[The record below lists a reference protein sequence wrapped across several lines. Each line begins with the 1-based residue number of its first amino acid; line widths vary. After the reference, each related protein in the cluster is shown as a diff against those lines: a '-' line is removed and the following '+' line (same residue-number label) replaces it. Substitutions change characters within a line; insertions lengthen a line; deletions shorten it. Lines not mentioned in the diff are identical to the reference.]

1 MKLRYTVSMT
11 KGGIPLTDTLKRP
24 VRRGAEGLSGNTS
37 TGILKILALVF
48 MFCDH
53 AGKMCFPEIP
63 ELRIIGRLAFP
74 LYCWC
79 LVVGA
84 CHTRSMPRY
93 ILRLALVGL
102 ISQPLYMVALDHPWE
117 VPNIF
122 LTLLLG
128 LIGIWGIREKLCFS
142 HIWAPLL
149 AMAAAFDLNCGAA
162 SYGWK
167 GVLLM
172 MLLYC
177 ARGRRTSIAAVMI
190 AFCLYWGVGSKTVTY
205 IWDYPVYQFGISTY
219 RYSTLV
225 TPWLKLQAM
234 AVLALPLMIW
244 PDYVSFRL
252 PDFLQESDVP
262 GGSPRI
268 RARGTLGRIL
278 APLRRA
284 QELAVSAVPMAGMD
298 DTIGVPRRV
307 GRVRI
312 PTRMPAIRMPAW
324 LGYSLYPLHLI
335 GLIAAQDYMGL
346 PIHWE
351 HLVDKW
357 PQLAQFF

>member
-1 MKLRYTVSMT
+1 MKLRYTVGMT
-11 KGGIPLTDTLKRP
+11 KGGIPLTDTTKRSA
-24 VRRGAEGLSGNTS
+24 RRAADGLSGNTS
-37 TGILKILALVF
+37 TGILKVLALVF

-53 AGKMCFPEIP
+53 AGKMCYPTVP

-149 AMAAAFDLNCGAA
+149 AMAAAIDLNCGAA

-177 ARGRRTSIAAVMI
+177 ARGRRTGIAAVMI
-190 AFCLYWGVGSKTVTY
+190 AFCLYWGNGSSSVTTAFG
-205 IWDYPVYQFGISTY
+205 YPLYQLSLRTNPY
-219 RYSTLV
+219 NALV

-244 PDYVSFRL
+244 PDTVSFRL
-252 PDFLQESDVP
+252 PDFLQVSDIP

-278 APLRRA
+278 TPFRRA
-284 QELAVSAVPMAGMD
+284 QELAVSAVPMGDAP
-298 DTIGVPRRV
+298 DTIGVPRHV
-307 GRVRI
+307 HRVRI
-312 PTRMPAIRMPAW
+312 PTRMPAIRLPAW
-324 LGYSLYPLHLI
+324 LGYSLYPLHLA
-335 GLIAAQDYMGL
+335 GLIALQYHMGL

-357 PQLAQFF
+357 PVLAQFF